1 MAMPILS
8 TKKLAK
14 GNKGVWYHEKG
25 GSIVDLDNA
34 AKSDFVEAGGVHFIK
49 LLVPR
54 GVTAKRRPPHEANPA
69 QPGFA
74 RQGAAA

>member
-1 MAMPILS
+1 M
-8 TKKLAK
+8 
-14 GNKGVWYHEKG
+14 
-25 GSIVDLDNA
+25 DLDNA
-34 AKSDFVEAGGVHFIK
+34 TKSDFVEAGGVYFIK

-54 GVTAKRRPPHEANPA
+54 NVTAKGRPPHEANPA